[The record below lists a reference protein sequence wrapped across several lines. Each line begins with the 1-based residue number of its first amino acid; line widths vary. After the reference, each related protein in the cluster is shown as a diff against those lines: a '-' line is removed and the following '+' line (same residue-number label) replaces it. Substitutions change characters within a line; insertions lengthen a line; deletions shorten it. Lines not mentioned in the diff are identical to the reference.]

1 MRNLKVLDNIG
12 NETSFFAYEELGYY
26 MKRLFGVSMTK
37 TDSHLEADIN
47 LELLSDSINGNDH
60 IYVMLYNGIA
70 TIKGN
75 NNISLLIAMYRL
87 FSELGI
93 RFCRPG
99 RDHEYI
105 PSLNIVKWETSE
117 IMIDEI
123 AAYQHRGVCIEG
135 ADSLE
140 NIVDFIDYLPKIHM
154 NSFFI
159 QFENPYTFLKR
170 WYAHENNPYME
181 KENFDASISDKMS
194 SKIDAEIKK
203 RSLNHHRVGHGW
215 ISEALGFS
223 SKYGWKE
230 EKSLDVKKI
239 EYIATING
247 KKELYR
253 NSPILTSLC
262 FSNEAARKEM
272 IDRIVQ
278 YAFGR
283 KDIDYLH
290 VWLSDAPNNICECK
304 NCKKTTPSDQYVDLL
319 SELDRELTK
328 KQLDIKICFL
338 LYHELLFAPVK
349 SKINNPD
356 RYIMM
361 FAPIS
366 RTFERSY
373 QDVDLEFDI
382 PEVPKYVRNKIT
394 LPTTLEE
401 NIAFLLKWKEK
412 FDGDSFVYDY
422 PLGRAHYGDM
432 GYMKISNI
440 IYRDIVALEKL
451 NLNGYMS
458 CQELRVGFPHNFPN
472 YVMGHVLW
480 NKNISYEEL
489 KEKYFSGLYGKFT
502 HIIVNY
508 LEEISAFCS
517 PDYFN
522 AKGDRINRVIA
533 ERYECLEKIAEK
545 FSVTLNE
552 IENDDEFNKMEFANL
567 SYHREYV
574 FHMSKALKLLA
585 SGKTDEAQK
594 NFMELIDGIRKNE
607 MHYQRIFDVY
617 RIIEVAT
624 NYTGF
629 DQVIGEK
636 DYADSQIL

>member
-12 NETSFFAYEELGYY
+12 NETSSFAYEELDYY
-26 MKRLFGVSMTK
+26 LERLFGVSITK
-37 TDSHLEADIN
+37 VDSNLEADIC
-47 LELLSDSINGNDH
+47 LDLLPEPINHMQSEDTNSNDH
-60 IYVMLYNGIA
+60 IYIMLHKGIA

-75 NNISLLIAMYRL
+75 NNISLIIAMYRL
-87 FSELGI
+87 FSELGVE
-93 RFCRPG
+93 FCRPG
-99 RDHEYI
+99 RDNELI
-105 PSLNIVKWETSE
+105 PSLDIKKWENAE

-140 NIVDFIDYLPKIHM
+140 NIVDFIDYLPKIQM

-170 WYAHENNPYME
+170 WYEHENNPYME

-194 SKIDAEIKK
+194 RKIDAEIKK

-215 ISEALGFS
+215 ISEVLGFS

-230 EKSLDVKKI
+230 EKSLDIKKI

-262 FSNEAARKEM
+262 FSNEEARKEM

-278 YAFGR
+278 YASSR

-290 VWLSDAPNNICECK
+290 VWLSDAPNNICECE
-304 NCKKTTPSDQYVDLL
+304 NCKKTTPSDQYIELL
-319 SELDRELTK
+319 NELDRELTK
-328 KQLDIKICFL
+328 NQIDTKICFL

-349 SKINNPD
+349 NKISNPD
-356 RYIMM
+356 RFVMM

-366 RTFERSY
+366 RTFEKSY
-373 QDVDLEFDI
+373 QDVALEFDI
-382 PEVPKYVRNKIT
+382 PEMPKYVRNAIT

-401 NIAFLLKWKEK
+401 NIAFLLKWKKK
-412 FDGDSFVYDY
+412 FNGDSFVYDY

-432 GYMKISNI
+432 GYMKISHV
-440 IYRDIVALEKL
+440 IYRDITSLEKL
-451 NLNGYMS
+451 NLNGYIS
-458 CQELRVGFPHNFPN
+458 CQELRAGFPHNFPN
-472 YVMGHVLW
+472 YVMGHALW
-480 NKNISYEEL
+480 NKNISYEEI
-489 KEKYFSGLYGKFT
+489 KGKYFFSLYGKYANP
-502 HIIVNY
+502 IVNY
-508 LEEISAFCS
+508 LEEISALCS

-522 AKGDRINRVIA
+522 AKGNRINSVIA
-533 ERYECLEKIAEK
+533 ERYKSLEKVAEE
-545 FSVTLNE
+545 FIVTLNE
-552 IENDDEFNKMEFANL
+552 IENDNKFNKMEFENL

-574 FHMSKALKLLA
+574 LNMSKALKLLA

-594 NFMELIDGIRKNE
+594 KFIDMVDSIRKNE
-607 MHYQRIFDVY
+607 IHYQRIFDVY
-617 RIIEVAT
+617 RMIEVAT
-624 NYTGF
+624 NYAGF
-629 DQVIGEK
+629 QKVV
-636 DYADSQIL
+636 